1 MKYIEI
7 VVMAM
12 VVSTLTRIA
21 IRKYKQHKGACSG
34 NDGSTKAR

>member
-1 MKYIEI
+1 MKYIEV
-7 VVMAM
+7 VVMAI

-21 IRKYKQHKGACSG
+21 IGKYKQHKGADCD